1 MHKSH
6 HPGSSAGGAGALPDA
21 LADTSGGARCLCA
34 GFQLSERVRLQ
45 PRAENR
51 LGPGHIPGHRA
62 AVVVSHMNEYS
73 STSPV
78 VLQKATPPWGSGL
91 DSRSDRASPCKRVF
105 SAGRPHG
112 GTGRDKVRSRWGS

>member
-6 HPGSSAGGAGALPDA
+6 NPGASAGGAGALPDALADTSGGALPGALADTSGGALPDA

-34 GFQLSERVRLQ
+34 GFQLSERVRTLVLFYS

-73 STSPV
+73 STSP
-78 VLQKATPPWGSGL
+78 S
-91 DSRSDRASPCKRVF
+91 
-105 SAGRPHG
+105 
-112 GTGRDKVRSRWGS
+112 